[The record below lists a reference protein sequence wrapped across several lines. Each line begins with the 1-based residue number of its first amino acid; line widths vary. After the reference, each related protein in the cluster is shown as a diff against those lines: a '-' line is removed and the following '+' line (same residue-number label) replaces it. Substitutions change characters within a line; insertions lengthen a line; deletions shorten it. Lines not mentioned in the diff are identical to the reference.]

1 MDIVISKDVQAAIE
15 KRGIK
20 VADVKKVIESCGKDR
35 ITNGKQFIAKQ
46 VFGDITVY
54 ARWVENGGKAEV
66 EAGYCHKMKILDIVL
81 EGEDTEW
88 KYEKNGKV
96 VKKGHTN
103 LTYMGATRSGPSL
116 IEPSTGSSWFEE
128 YLAAGA
134 LTAAEGLFQQKR
146 A

>member
-1 MDIVISKDVQAAIE
+1 MAVKISKDVQAVIE
-15 KRGIK
+15 KRGLK
-20 VADVKKVIESCGKDR
+20 AADIEAVITGCGDDK
-35 ITNGKQFIAKQ
+35 ITNGKQFIAKK
-46 VFGDITVY
+46 VVKDVTIY
-54 ARWVENGGKAEV
+54 ARWTESGSDAIV

-81 EGEDTEW
+81 EGEDSEW
-88 KYEKNGKV
+88 KYVKTGAV
-96 VKKGHTN
+96 IKKGHTN

-116 IEPSTGSSWFEE
+116 VEPKSGASWFEE